1 MPGERDDAAG
11 KADFTDV
18 YNQPDPRAYFRTLG
32 EWDYEIPA
40 HGVRVFDALLEARH
54 KLIEGD
60 PQRPARLLDLCCS
73 YGVNAAL
80 LKCDLT
86 LDDLYARY
94 RSEELADLGSDEV
107 VEADREFYTRHR
119 RRSTRPPP
127 PHVVGVDVADN
138 AISYAARTGLL
149 DSGWSLDLEN
159 EPPPEAFR
167 EAVADT
173 DLVTVTGGI
182 GYITARTFRR
192 VLGSIADEA
201 RPWVASLV
209 LRMYDYSDVL
219 EALSEA
225 GMVTEELEGVTFPQR
240 RFATRAERDFG
251 LSRLEERGVDPTGKE
266 ADGVYHTTLFVS
278 RPPDHAEAW
287 PLDEL
292 LENMESR

>member
-1 MPGERDDAAG
+1 MPGDRDDAG

-32 EWDYEIPA
+32 EWGYEIPS
-40 HGVRVFDALLEARH
+40 HGVRIFDALLEARY
-54 KLIEGD
+54 KLTDAD
-60 PQRPARLLDLCCS
+60 PERPSRILDLCCS

-86 LDDLYARY
+86 LDDLYAHY
-94 RSEELADLGSDEV
+94 RSEGLVDLSPDEV

-119 RRSTRPPP
+119 RRSARPPP
-127 PHVVGVDVADN
+127 PHVVGVDVADH
-138 AISYAARTGLL
+138 AISYAVRTGLL
-149 DSGWSLDLEN
+149 DSGWSLDLES

-182 GYITARTFRR
+182 GYITARTFRH

-201 RPWVASLV
+201 RPWVASLA
-209 LRMYDYSDVL
+209 LRMYDYSDVV
-219 EALSEA
+219 EAFSEA
-225 GMVTEELEGVTFPQR
+225 GLVTEELEGVTFPQR
-240 RFATRAERDFG
+240 RFATQEEADFA
-251 LSRLEERGVDPTGKE
+251 LARLAERGVDPTGKE
-266 ADGVYHTTLFVS
+266 AEGVYHATLLVS

-287 PLDEL
+287 PLEEL